1 MIFLYIIKWAILY
14 SLLIYFIHY
23 LYLFFEKN
31 LTTTKTIDT
40 LNLSMKEYD
49 KINNILNANNNNN
62 NNINNNINI
71 NNTNIK
77 KENIDENNYN
87 VNTNINTN
95 INNILP
101 NNNANDNNTFLEF
114 NNDLSI
120 QNELDDFLSKLN
132 TN

>member
-1 MIFLYIIKWAILY
+1 MIFLYIIKWAIIY

-40 LNLSMKEYD
+40 LILSMKEYD
-49 KINNILNANNNNN
+49 KINNILNANSNKNNNN
-62 NNINNNINI
+62 NNNNKKENNDEINI
-71 NNTNIK
+71 NSIPSNL
-77 KENIDENNYN
+77 D
-87 VNTNINTN
+87 
-95 INNILP
+95 NILP
-101 NNNANDNNTFLEF
+101 NNNENNNNQFFEL
-114 NNDLSI
+114 NNDQSI

>member
-1 MIFLYIIKWAILY
+1 MIFIYIIKWTVIY

-49 KINNILNANNNNN
+49 KIHNILNTNNKSSNKNLDNKSSNKNITSNND
-62 NNINNNINI
+62 NINSNIKNITSNNDNIFPNTI
-71 NNTNIK
+71 NN
-77 KENIDENNYN
+77 
-87 VNTNINTN
+87 
-95 INNILP
+95 
-101 NNNANDNNTFLEF
+101 DNQFLEL

-132 TN
+132 TNMPN

>member
-1 MIFLYIIKWAILY
+1 MIFIYIIKWTVIY

-49 KINNILNANNNNN
+49 KIHNILNTNNKSSNKNITSNNDDINSNIKNITSN
-62 NNINNNINI
+62 NDNIFPNTINN
-71 NNTNIK
+71 
-77 KENIDENNYN
+77 
-87 VNTNINTN
+87 
-95 INNILP
+95 
-101 NNNANDNNTFLEF
+101 DNQFLEL

-132 TN
+132 TNMPN